1 MTEIYSSTQ
10 RNRDELYHFLLFLAT
25 ERKVIAM
32 PTLIEAIELLGDF
45 DTWEIDFLNLRG
57 LADKKIK
64 LVDRRQA
71 R

>member
-45 DTWEIDFLNLRG
+45 DTWE
-57 LADKKIK
+57 
-64 LVDRRQA
+64 DRFFEPARACRQKN
-71 R
+71 